1 VLCPSC
7 QAENREGA
15 RFCKQCGTALALR
28 CSTCGA
34 AHAEGQ
40 RFCDECGA
48 SLGAGAGAAVAPPA
62 DAAVAAELRMASML
76 FVDLVGFTTLSESR
90 DAEDVRELLG
100 RYFDTARTIVARYGG
115 TIEKFI
121 GDAVMAVWGAPVA
134 REDDAER
141 AVRAGLDIVDA
152 VSVFAD
158 EVGAGDLSAR
168 AGVVTGQVAALA
180 SPGES
185 LVVGDRVN
193 TASRVQSVARPG
205 SVYVDDL
212 TRQIT
217 SAAISYQDAGEHAV
231 KGKAEPLRLWH
242 AQRVVAGVSGA
253 HRGEEELEATFVGR
267 EPELRLIKEL
277 FHSTVDR
284 SSARLVAVSG
294 AAGVGKTRLRWEFF
308 KYIDGLAN
316 LVLWHSGRC
325 PSYGDGVAYWALAE
339 MVRARLGIPEEAEA
353 AEAEAKLA
361 AGLERWV
368 QDAAEREFL
377 TPRIGALLGVS
388 EMGLSRQEL
397 FAGWRLFFERLA
409 DVEPVIM
416 VFEDLQ
422 WADDGLLDFVEYL
435 LDWAAERPI
444 FILALAR
451 PELGERRPGWPPSR
465 PAVTPMYLEPLP
477 HEAVA
482 ALLEDLVEGLPSGA
496 LERIVSQSEGIPLYA
511 LETVRALVDRAALQ
525 ESDGRLKV
533 TGDVGELE
541 VPATLSSL
549 LTARLDGLQP
559 EERALVKDLAVMGGS
574 FPRAAVGAVSDL
586 PPDRIDALLASLVR
600 KQVLVVRSDQ
610 LSPDSGQYAFAQT
623 LLRTVAYDMLSR
635 HERKPRHLAVAAHLR
650 AAFPG
655 DGEDVA
661 EVIAA
666 HYLDAYEA
674 AHDDTDAAEL
684 RAEALAALRRA
695 AKRAETVGAPEA
707 AERAYRTALELT
719 DDEDER
725 LTLTEAAGQAALIA
739 GRFQESADLFEA
751 AAKAH
756 TAAGRD
762 REAARLAAPMGRALN
777 YMGRNEEAAA
787 LMEDALA
794 RLGSDQLDRSVAAI
808 NSELASCLTFAGEIE
823 RALAPM
829 ERALTAAS
837 ALGEPE
843 LLCVAFTNKG
853 VFCAFQ
859 GRHEEALM
867 HYDAAI
873 RIAQRH
879 GLSLLRVRAEGNAG
893 DACLRAGSPE
903 TLERTRAALEITRQF
918 GDRSREAIGVGNVML
933 ALLLEGGWDEAE
945 QIGRERLEAASTP
958 LPDPEF
964 VLNRLA
970 LLHCL
975 RGELGEARRALDG
988 MASWKSTLNL
998 EPRNLYQA
1006 LEGLVLLAEGRADEA
1021 LDVLCAMAT
1030 EALRVEGAA
1039 SEALRASW
1047 HGLIDAAVQTGKL
1060 DEVTSLSAELERQPP
1075 GWMTPFLRG
1084 LLDHGLGQ
1092 LAMARGE
1099 DARVEEHFGAAIA
1112 RLGELGYP
1120 YWLARSRAELGAWLI
1135 AGGRAAEA
1143 TPLLDQA
1150 VETFESLRAA
1160 PALSRA
1166 LELRAVPAAAT
1177 ARSA

>member
-1 VLCPSC
+1 M
-7 QAENREGA
+7 
-15 RFCKQCGTALALR
+15 
-28 CSTCGA
+28 
-34 AHAEGQ
+34 
-40 RFCDECGA
+40 
-48 SLGAGAGAAVAPPA
+48 
-62 DAAVAAELRMASML
+62 AAELRMASML

-100 RYFDTARTIVARYGG
+100 RYFDTARTIVNRYGG

-152 VSVFAD
+152 VSVFGD
-158 EVGAGDLSAR
+158 EVGSPELKAR

-193 TASRVQSVARPG
+193 TASRAQAAAQPG
-205 SVYVDDL
+205 TVYVDDL

-217 SAAISYQDAGEHAV
+217 SAAISYQDAGEHSV

-253 HRGEEELEATFVGR
+253 HRGEEELEAPFVGR
-267 EPELRLIKEL
+267 EHELRLIKEL
-277 FHSTVDR
+277 FHGTVDR

-308 KYIDGLAN
+308 KYIDGLAD

-353 AEAEAKLA
+353 DEAEAKLS

-368 QDAAEREFL
+368 PDATEREFL
-377 TPRIGALLGVS
+377 TPRIGALIGTS
-388 EMGLSRQEL
+388 EMGLNRQEL

-409 DVEPVIM
+409 DVEPMVM

-422 WADDGLLDFVEYL
+422 WADDGLLDFIEYL
-435 LDWAAERPI
+435 LDWAAEKPI
-444 FILALAR
+444 FILTLAR

-465 PAVTPMYLEPLP
+465 PAVTPLYLEPLP
-477 HEAVA
+477 REAVA
-482 ALLEDLVEGLPSGA
+482 ALLGDLVEGLPGGA

-511 LETVRALVDRAALQ
+511 LETVRALADRGALR

-533 TGDVGELE
+533 TGDLGELE

-586 PPDRIDALLASLVR
+586 PEERIDALLAALVR
-600 KQVLVVRSDQ
+600 KQVLVVRSDH

-650 AAFPG
+650 AAFPN
-655 DGEDVA
+655 DGEDVS

-666 HYLDAYEA
+666 HYLDAYA
-674 AHDDTDAAEL
+674 AAQDDPDAAEL
-684 RAEALAALRRA
+684 RAQALAALRRA

-707 AERAYRTALELT
+707 AERAYRNALELT
-719 DDEDER
+719 DDETER
-725 LTLTEAAGQAALIA
+725 ISLTEAAGQMALIA
-739 GRFQESADLFEA
+739 GRFQESIDLFEA

-777 YMGRNEEAAA
+777 YMGRNEDAAT
-787 LMEDALA
+787 LMEDALS
-794 RLGSDQLDRSVAAI
+794 RLGSDELDRSVAAI

-823 RALAPM
+823 RAAAPM
-829 ERALTAAS
+829 ERALSAAS
-837 ALGEPE
+837 ALGDPE

-853 VFCAFQ
+853 VYCSFL
-859 GRHEEALM
+859 GRHEEGLM
-867 HYDAAI
+867 HYNAAI
-873 RIAQRH
+873 DIAQRH
-879 GLSLLRVRAEGNAG
+879 GLNLLRVRAEGNAG

-918 GDRSREAIGVGNVML
+918 GDRSREAVGVGNVML
-933 ALLLEGGWDEAE
+933 ALMLSGDWDEAE
-945 QIGRERLEAASTP
+945 RLGTERLEAASTP
-958 LPDPEF
+958 LPDPEY

-970 LLHCL
+970 LLYCL
-975 RGELGEARRALDG
+975 RGELGKAREALDG
-988 MASWKSTLNL
+988 LASWESTLNL
-998 EPRNLYQA
+998 EPHNLYLA
-1006 LEGLVLLAEGRADEA
+1006 TVGMNLLAEGRAEEA
-1021 LDVLCAMAT
+1021 FDQLSAMARASL
-1030 EALRVEGAA
+1030 EREGPA
-1039 SEALRASW
+1039 SEGLRAGW
-1047 HGLIDAAVQTGKL
+1047 QGLVDAAVQTGRI
-1060 DEVTSLSAELERQPP
+1060 EEATQLSAELERQPP
-1075 GWMTPFLRG
+1075 GRMAPFLRG
-1084 LLDHGLGQ
+1084 LLDHGFGQ
-1092 LAMARGE
+1092 LAAARGE
-1099 DARVEEHFGAAIA
+1099 TDGVEGHFGAAIT
-1112 RLGELGYP
+1112 RFSELGCP
-1120 YWLARSRAELGAWLI
+1120 YWLARSHADLAGWLL
-1135 AGGRAAEA
+1135 AQGRGAEA
-1143 TPLLDQA
+1143 APLLEQA
-1150 VETFESLRAA
+1150 IETFELLGAA

-1166 LELRAVPAAAT
+1166 MALKSAPPVART
-1177 ARSA
+1177 A